1 MKLLLDTHVVL
12 WMLLDDPKLK
22 PAVRHHL
29 AAPDAQLY
37 VSVVT
42 PWEVAIKA
50 SLGRLEIDDE
60 MQEPLTAFGVTF
72 LGVELA
78 HIACVRKLP
87 LHHKDPFDRM
97 LFAQALAE
105 GMTLVSAD
113 RKAAAYE
120 VPLLWA

>member
-22 PAVRHHL
+22 PTVRHRL
-29 AAPDAQLY
+29 AAPGAQLY

-50 SLGRLEIDDE
+50 SLGRLEIDDD
-60 MQEPLTAFGVTF
+60 MQGPLAAFGVTF
-72 LGVELA
+72 LSVELA
-78 HIACVRKLP
+78 HIARVRKLP

>member
-22 PAVRHHL
+22 PAVRRRL
-29 AAPDAQLY
+29 AASDAQLY
-37 VSVVT
+37 VSVIT

-50 SLGRLEIDDE
+50 GLGRLEIDDD
-60 MQEPLTAFGVTF
+60 MQGPLAAFGVTF

-78 HIACVRKLP
+78 HIAHVRKLP